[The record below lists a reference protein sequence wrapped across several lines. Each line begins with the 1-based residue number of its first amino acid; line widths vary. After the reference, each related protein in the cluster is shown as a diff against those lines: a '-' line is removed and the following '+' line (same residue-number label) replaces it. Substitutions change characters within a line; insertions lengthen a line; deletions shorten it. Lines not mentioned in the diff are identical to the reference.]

1 MTATVGIQVWLLLLL
16 VTASAW
22 ALFSGLLMP
31 GVRWVL
37 RRRVN
42 RAIERINTRLQ
53 IEIRPIQYTRKQ
65 ILADR
70 VAFDPAVVEAVRAHA
85 AKNNMPRE
93 VAQSLATGYAKEIV
107 PSFNALLYFPVVEWL
122 ARRVSRFL
130 YRVRL
135 GAAENAGLDQI
146 GPDTSVVF
154 VMNHR
159 SNMDYLLIAYLVAR
173 QTTLS
178 YAAGEWAR
186 FWPLHQIL
194 RALGAF
200 FVRRNSGDPLYRKV
214 LERYVQMAT
223 EEGVCQAVFLEGGL
237 SRDGRLRPP
246 KMGFIDYIMRG
257 FDPDGSRDVVFI
269 PIGINYDHVLEDEN
283 LTRGLDP
290 DADKRTAW
298 GHVRAIARFLR
309 ENLRIDPRE
318 RWRRMGYAG
327 VNFGVPVSARAFCE
341 ARGIRPHIM
350 SREERS
356 GEIEAFAGQLMTA
369 IEHVIP
375 ILPVPLVCRALGSAG
390 DKGLKSLDVVARV
403 HDLANGFIAGGAAM
417 KEAEKPR
424 QKTVMNAL
432 EMLRLRGLIT
442 EQDDLYRIDPDHRA
456 LVDYYANSLA
466 HFPGGTPG

>member
-16 VTASAW
+16 MAAAAW
-22 ALFSGLLMP
+22 ALFSSLLLP
-31 GVRWVL
+31 GVRWFL

-42 RAIERINTRLQ
+42 RTIERINTRLQ

-70 VAFDPAVVEAVRAHA
+70 VAFDPTVVDAVRAYA
-85 AKNNMPRE
+85 AENGMTRE
-93 VAQSLATGYAKEIV
+93 VAQSLATAYAKEIV
-107 PSFNALLYFPVVEWL
+107 PSFNAFIYFRAVEWL

-135 GAAENAGLDQI
+135 GTAEDAGLDRI
-146 GPDTSVVF
+146 GPDASVVF

-159 SNMDYLLIAYLVAR
+159 SNMDYMLVAYLVAR
-173 QTTLS
+173 QTALS

-186 FWPLHQIL
+186 FWPLHQLL
-194 RALGAF
+194 RAMGAF

-237 SRDGRLRPP
+237 SRDGRLRTP
-246 KMGFIDYIMRG
+246 KLGFLDYMMRN
-257 FDPDGSRDVVFI
+257 FDPDTGRDIVFV
-269 PIGINYDHVLEDEN
+269 PIGINYDHVLEDLT

-290 DADKRTAW
+290 DGHKRTAW
-298 GHVRAIARFLR
+298 GHVRAVARFLR
-309 ENLRIDPRE
+309 QNLRVDPRE

-327 VNFGVPVSARAFCE
+327 VNFGVPVSARAYWAGKE
-341 ARGIRPHIM
+341 VRPNGL
-350 SREERS
+350 SREERFPHM
-356 GEIEAFAGQLMTA
+356 EAFSRELMAA

-375 ILPVPLVCRALGSAG
+375 VLPVPLVCRALSDAG
-390 DKGLKSLDVVARV
+390 GQGLKSLEVVART
-403 HDLANGFIAGGAAM
+403 HDLTDAFIAAGAAM
-417 KEAEKPR
+417 QSSEKPR
-424 QKTVMNAL
+424 QKTIMNAL
-432 EMLRLRGLIT
+432 EMLCIRGMVV
-442 EQDDLYRIDPDHRA
+442 EQDDVFRIADDHRP

-466 HFPGGTPG
+466 HFA